1 MKTFIISCL
10 LILYGFGAEAQ
21 VRCQSLYRQPEAKEF
36 ISSLNEKYG
45 KILYDESLVENMEQ
59 SFLPIK
65 KYQFY
70 KLKKLLKELNQNG
83 SNFDSYELEDFV
95 YRLDRL
101 VFDRKFEEDK
111 EDSSKVTARDKQIL
125 SEVRR
130 SLLTNGI
137 VKTFGKADQK
147 SGFWRKF
154 FPRFSQVFRW
164 KYWRWPLSMRFQKI
178 VGISIPV
185 ELAEK
190 IALDGLDAH
199 RAEVEKY
206 LPKIRNKAVFNQ
218 FSRVIN
224 SLMLSALI
232 TVGPYM
238 VYDNYITEAKNSE
251 VQAVQQL
258 SALTQISERL
268 AKVDDQMQDE
278 LATLEIYRVDFAE
291 KYHREPTAR
300 ELQAAQKSI
309 HATVISGLSN

>member
-1 MKTFIISCL
+1 
-10 LILYGFGAEAQ
+10 
-21 VRCQSLYRQPEAKEF
+21 
-36 ISSLNEKYG
+36 
-45 KILYDESLVENMEQ
+45 
-59 SFLPIK
+59 
-65 KYQFY
+65 
-70 KLKKLLKELNQNG
+70 
-83 SNFDSYELEDFV
+83 
-95 YRLDRL
+95 
-101 VFDRKFEEDK
+101 
-111 EDSSKVTARDKQIL
+111 
-125 SEVRR
+125 
-130 SLLTNGI
+130 
-137 VKTFGKADQK
+137 
-147 SGFWRKF
+147 
-154 FPRFSQVFRW
+154 
-164 KYWRWPLSMRFQKI
+164 MRFQKI

-206 LPKIRNKAVFNQ
+206 LPKIRNKAVSNQ

-232 TVGPYM
+232 TVGPYL